1 MKKPMSTFVMLLIA
15 AGIAYL
21 VLFNKPYHYSE
32 EDLKKWFSS
41 KLIEISE
48 NIEKDI
54 EKDNKGEYRHA
65 GLQTFDKQG
74 QITYLLIDKNY
85 ARFDISD
92 SNSLVAT
99 DIIQTSGYKQLEDK
113 INNLNLSM
121 RLEEKD
127 VDGDDVETFDE
138 MDEYIDD
145 FPRYYTVTISG
156 W

>member
-1 MKKPMSTFVMLLIA
+1 MSTFVMLLIA
-15 AGIAYL
+15 ASFIYL
-21 VLFNKPYHYSE
+21 IYFYKPHHHSE
-32 EDLKKWFSS
+32 ADLKKWFSS

-48 NIEKDI
+48 NIENDI

-65 GLQTFDKQG
+65 GLQTFEKQG
-74 QITYLLIDKNY
+74 KITYLLVDKNY

-92 SNSLVAT
+92 TNDLDST
-99 DIIQTSGYKQLEDK
+99 DIILTSGYKTLEDK

-121 RLEEKD
+121 RLEEND
-127 VDGDDVETFDE
+127 VDGDEVETFDQ

-145 FPRYYTVTISG
+145 YPRYYTVTISG